1 MVAEE
6 RTRKVRYVRLSGE
19 VNDEEDDDDNDDDDE
34 QCTLIHEMTC
44 QSSQKS
50 YLHVM
55 YI

>member
-19 VNDEEDDDDNDDDDE
+19 VNDDDDDDDE
-34 QCTLIHEMTC
+34 LEYTLIHEMTC

>member
-1 MVAEE
+1 M
-6 RTRKVRYVRLSGE
+6 YVRLSGE
-19 VNDEEDDDDNDDDDE
+19 VNVDDDDDE
-34 QCTLIHEMTC
+34 QYTLIHEMTC